1 MSPVWLNQCWMC
13 SLHVKNICCIAIP
26 LMNQISGT
34 IVDRSG
40 RTLSGQT
47 GEAFVVSVSHAK
59 PLWWVTVCHTWL
71 HCVLVLLSLFLSIW
85 SPLSYWFCLSLCCSI
100 GLNCAL
106 GATEM
111 RPFIETIGKST
122 TAFIICYPN
131 AGNTHSYFQHTKTWN
146 ILSKV
151 LCLPPTKSH
160 KVQK

>member
-1 MSPVWLNQCWMC
+1 V
-13 SLHVKNICCIAIP
+13 
-26 LMNQISGT
+26 SGT

-59 PLWWVTVCHTWL
+59 PLC
-71 HCVLVLLSLFLSIW
+71 
-85 SPLSYWFCLSLCCSI
+85 I

-111 RPFIETIGKST
+111 RPFIEAIGKST

-131 AGNTHSYFQHTKTWN
+131 AGLPNTFGGYDETPRVTASS
-146 ILSKV
+146 LKV
-151 LCLPPTKSH
+151 RFFHFSFFKLMSRRTYSSD
-160 KVQK
+160 